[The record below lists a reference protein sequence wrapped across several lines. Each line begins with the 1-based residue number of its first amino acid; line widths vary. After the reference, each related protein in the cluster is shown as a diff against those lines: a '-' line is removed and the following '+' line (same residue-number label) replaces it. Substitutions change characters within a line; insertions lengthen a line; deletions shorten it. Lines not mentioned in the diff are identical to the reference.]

1 MMLRWLLEAPGTP
14 QGPELRLVQGRGAE
28 GLEATRAA
36 GAVRGP
42 AGCQELP
49 GATGASSDDCYIYIE
64 KSCITYSTIYS
75 IRYMIYV

>member
-36 GAVRGP
+36 GA
-42 AGCQELP
+42 QEAPKTPWKGHKTRLHR
-49 GATGASSDDCYIYIE
+49 DRDIIYY
-64 KSCITYSTIYS
+64 SHSTYDT
-75 IRYMIYV
+75 